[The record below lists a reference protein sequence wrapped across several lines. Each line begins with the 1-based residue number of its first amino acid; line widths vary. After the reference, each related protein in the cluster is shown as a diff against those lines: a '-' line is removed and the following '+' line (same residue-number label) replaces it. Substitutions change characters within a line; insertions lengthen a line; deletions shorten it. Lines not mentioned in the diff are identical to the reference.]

1 MENKKVNIALF
12 IILVIIIIAII
23 ILVRKYNKQIA
34 EKAQD
39 IVQNTIAPA
48 LASEDDNIK
57 IVPTLDDKIKGNT
70 MWCGTFQLIWNDLKN
85 NIVKQDIEFS
95 PQLDCVDN
103 LNKSKFTKDM
113 ISEEDYYKNYGII
126 SEELKNQIETD
137 LMNKFGKTSEFIN
150 KFNWSN
156 EQNETRYFLYST
168 LIKDLK
174 FAMPFDDLETGDF
187 AGKDTKTSYFG
198 LKQNSNL
205 EAREQVQ
212 VLYYNNEDDKAIS
225 IQTTTNDEIILC
237 RTNTAKNFNQV
248 IQKIDTEKKNYKDST
263 TLKPE
268 EILKIPEIRIN
279 SEKEFKDIEN
289 KEFKDINGEKLK
301 IEKAIQTIQF
311 ELNKKG
317 AKVTS
322 EAGMSVTTNGITEEK
337 IRDFSFDDEFVILIK
352 EKDKDLPYFALNI
365 TNMNEF

>member
-23 ILVRKYNKQIA
+23 ILVGKYNKQIA

-279 SEKEFKDIEN
+279 SEKEFKDIE
-289 KEFKDINGEKLK
+289 IKLK
-301 IEKAIQTIQF
+301 E
-311 ELNKKG
+311 
-317 AKVTS
+317 
-322 EAGMSVTTNGITEEK
+322 
-337 IRDFSFDDEFVILIK
+337 
-352 EKDKDLPYFALNI
+352 
-365 TNMNEF
+365 

>member
-1 MENKKVNIALF
+1 M
-12 IILVIIIIAII
+12 
-23 ILVRKYNKQIA
+23 
-34 EKAQD
+34 
-39 IVQNTIAPA
+39 
-48 LASEDDNIK
+48 
-57 IVPTLDDKIKGNT
+57 
-70 MWCGTFQLIWNDLKN
+70 
-85 NIVKQDIEFS
+85 
-95 PQLDCVDN
+95 
-103 LNKSKFTKDM
+103 
-113 ISEEDYYKNYGII
+113 
-126 SEELKNQIETD
+126 
-137 LMNKFGKTSEFIN
+137 
-150 KFNWSN
+150 
-156 EQNETRYFLYST
+156 
-168 LIKDLK
+168 
-174 FAMPFDDLETGDF
+174 
-187 AGKDTKTSYFG
+187 
-198 LKQNSNL
+198 
-205 EAREQVQ
+205 Q

>member
-23 ILVRKYNKQIA
+23 ILVGKYNKQIA

-113 ISEEDYYKNYGII
+113 I

>member
-1 MENKKVNIALF
+1 MENKKVNIVLF
-12 IILVIIIIAII
+12 ILLIIIIVTII
-23 ILVRKYNKQIA
+23 VLVGKYNKQIA
-34 EKAQD
+34 EKAQE

-70 MWCGTFQLIWNDLKN
+70 MWCGTFQLIWNDLKD

-237 RTNTAKNFNQV
+237 RTNTAKNFNQI
-248 IQKIDTEKKNYKDST
+248 IQKIDAEKKNYKDST
-263 TLKPE
+263 TLKLE
-268 EILKIPEIRIN
+268 EILKIPEISIN
-279 SEKEFKDIEN
+279 SEKEFKDTSTN
-289 KEFKDINGEKLK
+289 TPCLVTRGASCTFKKDINAANNTHV
-301 IEKAIQTIQF
+301 ISS
-311 ELNKKG
+311 ELNNG
-317 AKVTS
+317 TS
-322 EAGMSVTTNGITEEK
+322 YFLAM
-337 IRDFSFDDEFVILIK
+337 VINSSTGCKLRQ
-352 EKDKDLPYFALNI
+352 NI
-365 TNMNEF
+365 TAGGRLESRASNTSTRFSLSHSSSK

>member
-1 MENKKVNIALF
+1 
-12 IILVIIIIAII
+12 
-23 ILVRKYNKQIA
+23 
-34 EKAQD
+34 
-39 IVQNTIAPA
+39 
-48 LASEDDNIK
+48 
-57 IVPTLDDKIKGNT
+57 

-268 EILKIPEIRIN
+268 EILKYR
-279 SEKEFKDIEN
+279 
-289 KEFKDINGEKLK
+289 
-301 IEKAIQTIQF
+301 
-311 ELNKKG
+311 
-317 AKVTS
+317 
-322 EAGMSVTTNGITEEK
+322 
-337 IRDFSFDDEFVILIK
+337 LI
-352 EKDKDLPYFALNI
+352 
-365 TNMNEF
+365 